1 MHKSFFFNLHTL
13 FYTLSLSAYLLRALF
28 TLCVFSSFPRL
39 VLPIRALFSF
49 CALRFSVVRSAFS
62 FRTLFCLSAL
72 CFPFAHSASPLCIP
86 LFLSAPA
93 FLLSKRFVLIFSTRF
108 VAVLLPPHALLPRRI
123 SASFFFRSRK
133 NCTFLTGDTLHTPDM
148 IKFFLADCEIYKNC
162 I

>member
-1 MHKSFFFNLHTL
+1 MTFPYCAPCLLCAFFLPFLAL
-13 FYTLSLSAYLLRALF
+13 FAYPRIVFLLRAPLLRCALRF
-28 TLCVFSSFPRL
+28 SFPRL
-39 VLPIRALFSF
+39 V
-49 CALRFSVVRSAFS
+49 
-62 FRTLFCLSAL
+62 CLSAH
-72 CFPFAHSASPLCIP
+72 CFFVRSASPLCAP
-86 LFLSAPA
+86 LFLFAPA